1 MDARPSQ
8 SLADQLSAAA
18 DWWREA
24 GVDLA
29 FTDEP
34 NSWLADPAPDAGEQP
49 ASKSAGDNAAL
60 AASAARTPAA
70 APTPS
75 QPPIGGDPA
84 NWPTD
89 LESFA
94 AWWLAEPSLD
104 EGGSR
109 PRIAPRGQAGARL
122 MILVP
127 APEAEDTEMLL
138 SGPQGRLLESF
149 LAAADVAADDV
160 YLAAGLPRHMAFADI
175 PEMAQRGLGAI
186 TLHHIGLAAPERVL
200 VMGRDVLPL
209 LGHNL
214 AQSPV
219 SLRKINHEGRSIP
232 ALQGRS
238 LELMLQR
245 PATRSR
251 FWQNWL
257 DWTG

>member
-34 NSWLADPAPDAGEQP
+34 NSWLADPAPDARDQGAAKNDGE
-49 ASKSAGDNAAL
+49 NAAPS
-60 AASAARTPAA
+60 ASTPAA
-70 APTPS
+70 VPS

-84 NWPTD
+84 NWPAD

-109 PRIAPRGQAGARL
+109 PRIAPRGKAGARL

-127 APEAEDTEMLL
+127 APEAEDTETLL
-138 SGPQGRLLESF
+138 SGPQGRLLDSF
-149 LAAADVAADDV
+149 LAAADVAAEDV

-175 PEMAQRGLGAI
+175 PDMAQRGLGAV

-200 VMGRDVLPL
+200 VLGRDVLPL